1 MKGIKRYIRQSK
13 NHSKC
18 TFQFLSNSFCPL
30 LGKSHRKRF
39 WEQTLATY
47 KYLLHFYSFI
57 LNEINRNCISS
68 YNISVYGMF
77 SYNYGCCT
85 TTLYNSVMQQW
96 TAKPKIEKWL
106 VQLLELICLCWTDWR
121 SKNCSM
127 FVLSQKRKRTITEL
141 PY

>member
-39 WEQTLATY
+39 WEQTVTTY
-47 KYLLHFYSFI
+47 KYLLHFHPFI
-57 LNEINRNCISS
+57 SNVSICPWVYWFANRNCISS

-77 SYNYGCCT
+77 PDNYGCCT
-85 TTLYNSVMQQW
+85 TTLYNSIMQQW

-121 SKNCSM
+121 SK
-127 FVLSQKRKRTITEL
+127 KPTAK
-141 PY
+141 